1 VLRTESDITQRTL
14 QSPFATPFWESVA
27 NSEGSSSAVEAD
39 VESGDVASD
48 RNHAILSQFLEE
60 CCLEL
65 MTHYG
70 LPATRQAAVG
80 LDELQPEVAMA
91 TIEFEGENL
100 RGTIGLGMTRS
111 VVVETYRSALGVMIR
126 PDSME
131 AADWT
136 CELVNQLIGRLK
148 NKLRSYNVSFHVN
161 PPSIASS
168 SIASSTIMG
177 SSLPQSERT
186 IRARFV
192 CAPGAFAGYLDMA
205 ITRGFALIDCPPE
218 APLLDEGELVLF

>member
-1 VLRTESDITQRTL
+1 M
-14 QSPFATPFWESVA
+14 A
-27 NSEGSSSAVEAD
+27 NPERGSSAVEAD
-39 VESGDVASD
+39 GESSDLPSD
-48 RNHAILSQFLEE
+48 RNHEILSQFLEE
-60 CCLEL
+60 CCVEL

-70 LPATRQAAVG
+70 LPATRQAAPA
-80 LDELQPEVAMA
+80 DELHPEVAMA
-91 TIEFEGENL
+91 TIEFDGESL

-111 VVVETYRSALGVMIR
+111 VVVETYRTALGVVIQ
-126 PDSME
+126 PESIE

-168 SIASSTIMG
+168 SMPG
-177 SSLPQSERT
+177 PSLTQSERT

-192 CAPGAFAGYLDMA
+192 CAPGTFAGYLDMA
-205 ITRGFALIDCPPE
+205 ITRGFALVDSPPE
-218 APLLDEGELVLF
+218 APLLDEGELMLF